1 MTRALRTRNIVKS
14 LLKVWNIETE
24 SWPKSSVPPEAL
36 QDKLGTLDSSRSG
49 LENESFSVLRPLDI
63 EPSTT
68 TAWNMDL
75 QNRSDI
81 TKNLS
86 CSLGNLK
93 IHNTITAGILD
104 STVKQWVH
112 MVCGLWT
119 PGTRCP
125 NVDTMSAFDVSGA
138 SRPRANVVGTE
149 PLTGY

>member
-1 MTRALRTRNIVKS
+1 MTRALRSRNIVKS

-24 SWPKSSVPPEAL
+24 TLPKSFDPPAAL
-36 QDKLGTLDSSRSG
+36 LDKLSTLNSSRSG
-49 LENESFSVLRPLDI
+49 LKNESFSVLRPLDI
-63 EPSTT
+63 GPSIT
-68 TAWNMDL
+68 TAGNMDL
-75 QNRSDI
+75 QNRSDT

-93 IHNTITAGILD
+93 IHNSITAGILD

-138 SRPRANVVGTE
+138 SHPRANMVGTE

>member
-1 MTRALRTRNIVKS
+1 MTRALRSRNIVKS
-14 LLKVWNIETE
+14 LLNVWNIETE
-24 SWPKSSVPPEAL
+24 SLPKRSVPPEAL
-36 QDKLGTLDSSRSG
+36 QDKLSPLNSSRSG
-49 LENESFSVLRPLDI
+49 LENGSFPVLRPLDI

-68 TAWNMDL
+68 TAGNMDL
-75 QNRSDI
+75 QNRSDT
-81 TKNLS
+81 TKNLP
-86 CSLGNLK
+86 CSLGNLN
-93 IHNTITAGILD
+93 IQNSITAGILD
-104 STVKQWVH
+104 TTVKQWVH